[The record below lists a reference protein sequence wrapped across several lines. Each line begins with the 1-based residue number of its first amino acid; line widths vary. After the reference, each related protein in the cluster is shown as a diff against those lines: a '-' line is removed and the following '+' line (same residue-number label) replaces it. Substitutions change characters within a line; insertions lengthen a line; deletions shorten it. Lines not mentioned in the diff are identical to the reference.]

1 MGDPPER
8 LIKSIPSEGAIKT
21 VTEVMRIQSHY
32 WRCMTPRP
40 VAKHQGLTLTNRLHG
55 MTGPLNARSSVMLI
69 NIQDSIRE
77 LQAKQLYESCKLTEL
92 WIYRTAISK
101 SFRHQV
107 LAR

>member
-8 LIKSIPSEGAIKT
+8 LIKSTPSEGAIKT

-32 WRCMTPRP
+32 WRSMTPRP
-40 VAKHQGLTLTNRLHG
+40 IAKHDGLVLTDRLHG
-55 MTGPLNARSSVMLI
+55 KTDSFNVASSIRLTTL
-69 NIQDSIRE
+69 QDSIRE

-101 SFRHQV
+101 SFNHQV